1 MCDMIVGHRMGL
13 SSPRLRRFV
22 RHALVAATNVTTPDA
37 AQLGVAFNL
46 LCDRLWIRLRP
57 LFGEL
62 AIKALFVRAVHSSQ
76 AEFAWLKGVSPDVG
90 AGCRLEG
97 LEMVSRDLDPKM
109 LAAGLAAILAD
120 EIGLLS
126 AFIGDDVVLPLVEE
140 SWGAT
145 SMADRPADTEGDR

>member
-1 MCDMIVGHRMGL
+1 MGL

-22 RHALVAATNVTTPDA
+22 RHALVAATDVTSPDA
-37 AQLGVAFNL
+37 AQLRAAFEL

-62 AIKALFVRAVHSSQ
+62 AIKALFVRAVHSAQ
-76 AEFAWLKGVSPDVG
+76 ADFAWLKNVSPEEA

-97 LEMVSRDLDPKM
+97 LDIVSRDLEPHL
-109 LAAGLAAILAD
+109 LAEGLAAILAD

-126 AFIGDDVVLPLVEE
+126 AFIGDDVVLPLVEQ
-140 SWGAT
+140 SWGAM
-145 SMADRPADTEGDR
+145 SMADRPADTEGDQ